1 MEKWLILGLGNPGK
15 EFEKTFHN
23 VGRETVEKIQ
33 KEWGFSDWQKKEK
46 EFAEIC
52 QGKVF
57 NQKVILAKTLVYMN
71 ESGKAAK
78 ALLDFFKIK
87 PEHLI
92 VIQDEA
98 DLAIGKVKISQNRGP
113 AGHKGIVSLIEYL
126 KTKNFVRLR
135 IGIRKNKKDK
145 AQVFV
150 LKKIK
155 TEDKKTIEKAQEKTI
170 SLLKDFLKNQTK
182 NSKN

>member
-1 MEKWLILGLGNPGK
+1 MQKWLILGLGNPAK

-33 KEWGFSDWQKKEK
+33 KEWGFSDWQKKKK

-52 QGKVF
+52 RGKIF
-57 NQKVILAKTLVYMN
+57 DREIILAKTLVYMN
-71 ESGKAAK
+71 ESGKTAK

-98 DLAIGKVKISQNRGP
+98 DLKIGKVKISQNRGA
-113 AGHKGIVSLIEYL
+113 AGHKGIVSLIEHL
-126 KTKNFVRLR
+126 KTKNFIRFR
-135 IGIRKNKKDK
+135 IGIRKNKKEK
-145 AQVFV
+145 AQFFV

-155 TEDKKTIEKAQEKTI
+155 TEDEKIIEKAKEETI
-170 SLLKDFLKNQTK
+170 FLLKDFLKNPTK
-182 NSKN
+182 ASKN